1 MRKILLAST
10 ALVALTS
17 VSAMAEV
24 DGITGSYE
32 FGYNDISGDGVATD
46 GTTYNT
52 EANVDIKF
60 SATADNGLTATFTFG
75 LDDAD
80 GTETTDDASATLSGD
95 FGKLTL
101 VNGTIDDDAVLG
113 TKIDVDG
120 ATSEEVTPA
129 STAGSAAWDGQFAST
144 HATSISYTLPAMVD
158 GLTVALAHAND
169 SGDNETIAF
178 GAKYTTDV
186 GGAAVSVSAAST
198 SREAVNGAGTDTEDD
213 YTHYGVSISTNGF
226 TIMLDSNSRD
236 NGTGTGRGSD
246 MSSSGVGATYAM
258 GNITLGAYQ
267 RNAETGLATDDYS
280 QTAFGVDYTIAAGI
294 TASVTSTSTDL
305 DSTTNVDALRA
316 SLKLSF

>member
-46 GTTYNT
+46 GTSYNT

-60 SATADNGLTATFTFG
+60 SATADNGLTATFIFG

-80 GTETTDDASATLSGD
+80 GTETTDDASASLSGD
-95 FGKLTL
+95 FGKLL
-101 VNGTIDDDAVLG
+101 FINGTLDDDAVVG

-144 HATSISYTLPAMVD
+144 NGTSISYTLPAMVD
-158 GLTVALAHAND
+158 GLTVAIAHSNQATDIENM
-169 SGDNETIAF
+169 AY
-178 GAKYTTDV
+178 GAKFTTDV
-186 GGAAVSVSAAST
+186 GGAALSVSAAST
-198 SREAVNGAGTDTEDD
+198 SRENGTAEDD
-213 YTHYGVSISTNGF
+213 YTHYGLSIASSGF

-280 QTAFGVDYTIAAGI
+280 QTAIGIDYTIAAGI

>member
-1 MRKILLAST
+1 
-10 ALVALTS
+10 
-17 VSAMAEV
+17 MAEV

-46 GTTYNT
+46 GTSYNT

-60 SATADNGLTATFTFG
+60 SATADNGLTATFIYG

-80 GTETTDDASATLSGD
+80 GTETVDDASASLSGD
-95 FGKLTL
+95 FGKLL
-101 VNGTIDDDAVLG
+101 FINGTLDDDAVLG

-144 HATSISYTLPAMVD
+144 NGTSISYTLPAMVD
-158 GLTVALAHAND
+158 GLTVAIAHSNQAADVENM
-169 SGDNETIAF
+169 AY
-178 GAKYTTDV
+178 GAKFTTDV
-186 GGAAVSVSAAST
+186 GGAALSVSAAST
-198 SREAVNGAGTDTEDD
+198 SRENGTAEDD
-213 YTHYGVSISTNGF
+213 YTHYGLSIASSGF
-226 TIMLDSNSRD
+226 TLMLDSNSRD

-280 QTAFGVDYTIAAGI
+280 QTAIGVDYTIATGI

>member
-24 DGITGSYE
+24 DGITGTYE

-46 GTTYNT
+46 GTSYNT

-60 SATADNGLTATFTFG
+60 SATADNGLTATFIYG

-80 GTETTDDASATLSGD
+80 GTETTDDASASLSGD
-95 FGKLTL
+95 FGTL
-101 VNGTIDDDAVLG
+101 LFINGTLDDDAVVG

-120 ATSEEVTPA
+120 ATSEEITPA

-144 HATSISYTLPAMVD
+144 NGTSISYTLPAMVD
-158 GLTVALAHAND
+158 GLTVAIAHSNQAND
-169 SGDNETIAF
+169 IENMAY
-178 GAKYTTDV
+178 GAKFTTDV
-186 GGAAVSVSAAST
+186 GGAALSVSAAST
-198 SREAVNGAGTDTEDD
+198 SRENGTAEDD
-213 YTHYGVSISTNGF
+213 YTHYGLSIASSGF
-226 TIMLDSNSRD
+226 TLMLDSNSRD

-280 QTAFGVDYTIAAGI
+280 QTAIGVDYTIATGI

>member
-10 ALVALTS
+10 ALVALTT

-46 GTTYNT
+46 GTSYNT

-60 SATADNGLTATFTFG
+60 SATADNGLTATFIFG

-80 GTETTDDASATLSGD
+80 GTETTDDASASLSGD
-95 FGKLTL
+95 FGKLL
-101 VNGTIDDDAVLG
+101 FVNGTLDDDAVVG

-120 ATSEEVTPA
+120 ATSEEVTPT

-144 HATSISYTLPAMVD
+144 NGTSISYTLPAMVD
-158 GLTVALAHAND
+158 GLTVAIAHSNQAADAENM
-169 SGDNETIAF
+169 AY
-178 GAKYTTDV
+178 GAKFTTDV
-186 GGAAVSVSAAST
+186 GGAALSVSAAST
-198 SREAVNGAGTDTEDD
+198 SRENGTAEDD
-213 YTHYGVSISTNGF
+213 YTHYGLSIASSGF

-280 QTAFGVDYTIAAGI
+280 QTAFGVDYTIATGI

>member
-24 DGITGSYE
+24 DGITGTYE
-32 FGYNDISGDGVATD
+32 FGYEDISGDGVVTD
-46 GTTYNT
+46 GTSYKT

-60 SATADNGLTATFTFG
+60 SATADNGLTATFIYG

-80 GTETTDDASATLSGD
+80 GTETVDDASASLSGD
-95 FGKLTL
+95 FGKLL
-101 VNGTIDDDAVLG
+101 FINGTLDDDAVLG
-113 TKIDVDG
+113 TKTDVDG
-120 ATSEEVTPA
+120 ATSEEITPA
-129 STAGSAAWDGQFAST
+129 AAGAGGGTVAWDGQFAST
-144 HATSISYTLPAMVD
+144 NGTSVSYTLPAMVD
-158 GLTVALAHAND
+158 GLTVAIAHSNQSND
-169 SGDNETIAF
+169 IENMAY
-178 GAKYTTDV
+178 GAKFTTDV
-186 GGAAVSVSAAST
+186 GGAALSVSAAST
-198 SREAVNGAGTDTEDD
+198 SRENGTAEDD
-213 YTHYGVSISTNGF
+213 YTHYGLSIASSGF
-226 TIMLDSNSRD
+226 TIMLESNSRD

-258 GNITLGAYQ
+258 GNVTLGAYQ

-294 TASVTSTSTDL
+294 TASVTSTSTDI